1 MILEELPCTKAEHQC
16 QSDEVNGKAWEE
28 CGAMT
33 GSEACLAFLDVQNF
47 FLIAFLTASDT
58 AQFVC

>member
-1 MILEELPCTKAEHQC
+1 MNA
-16 QSDEVNGKAWEE
+16 KAWEE